1 MNDGHYLNVMVVS
14 LKEVLELKPGTLIRG
29 LKINFSGSMNFSLD
43 GWHFDQRK
51 LVKSLLS
58 YSDRDRF
65 CYTYYKNS
73 KVQEHINNNSI
84 HINDGT
90 NLTFGVFRAN
100 GEAFFKDMQTWF
112 IQDIIDD
119 GECLGMSLGENFI
132 ALQPSHHDMYRA
144 DYYQVYVFHKVLHGQ
159 AIKWIA
165 LHSKQVSKQLILC
178 NNPSLMDIVLE
189 LI

>member
-1 MNDGHYLNVMVVS
+1 MVTS
-14 LKEVLELKPGTLIRG
+14 LREVLELKPGTLIQG
-29 LKINFSGSMNFSLD
+29 LKIDFSGSVNFSVN
-43 GWHFDQRK
+43 GWQFDQRK
-51 LVKSLLS
+51 LVKGLISFF
-58 YSDRDRF
+58 DRDRF

-100 GEAFFKDMQTWF
+100 GEAFLKDMQAWF

-132 ALQPSHHDMYRA
+132 ALQPSHHDTYRP
-144 DYYQVYVFHKVLHGQ
+144 DYYQIYVFHKVLHGLT
-159 AIKWIA
+159 IKWIA
-165 LHSKQVSKQLILC
+165 LHSKQVSKQLILS
-178 NNPSLMDIVLE
+178 NNPSLMDITLE
-189 LI
+189 LL